1 MTNQEIFKAFFSEE
15 VVKIDFSN
23 FTIDFILTFFAAL
36 LISVLFN
43 KFSKTLSNRQ
53 NFSKI
58 FILLAVTTMMVISI
72 IKSSIALS
80 LGLVGALS
88 IIRFRAAIKDPEELV
103 YIFLVMGVGLGFG
116 SGNRILT
123 LMFVAGVSLVIIAK
137 SFINQKITY
146 EAPMFLFLRFKGE
159 IESTPLLD
167 ILKKYSYFIEIN
179 RFQVDSKSTH
189 IIFNLKLKNLKQIE
203 LIKKEIMSLDNSV
216 EITFTENK
224 GLFT

>member
-15 VVKIDFSN
+15 VIKIDFSN
-23 FTIDFILTFFAAL
+23 FTIDFVLTFFATL

-43 KFSKTLSNRQ
+43 KYSKTLSNRQ

-58 FILLAVTTMMVISI
+58 FILLGVTTMMVIAI

-103 YIFLVMGVGLGFG
+103 YIFLVMGIGLGFG
-116 SGNRILT
+116 SGNRVLT
-123 LMFVAGVSLVIIAK
+123 LLFVAGVTLVIIIK
-137 SFINQKITY
+137 SFITQKVTF
-146 EAPMFLFLRFKGE
+146 EAPMFLFLKFKGE
-159 IESTPLLD
+159 IEATQIIN
-167 ILKKYSYFIEIN
+167 ILNRYSYFIEIN
-179 RFQVDSKSTH
+179 RFQVDSKATH
-189 IIFNLKLKNLKQIE
+189 LIFNLKLKNLKQIE
-203 LIKKEIMSLDNSV
+203 LIKKEIKSLDNSV

>member
-1 MTNQEIFKAFFSEE
+1 MNNTEIFKAFFSEE
-15 VVKIDFSN
+15 IIKIDYTN
-23 FTIDFILTFFAAL
+23 FILDFALTFISAL
-36 LISVLFN
+36 VISIIFN

-58 FILLAVTTMMVISI
+58 FILLGLTTMMVISI

-116 SGNRILT
+116 SGNRVLT
-123 LMFVAGVSLVIIAK
+123 LLFVAAVSLVIVLRAVFGK
-137 SFINQKITY
+137 KITY
-146 EAPMFLFLRFKGE
+146 EAPMFIYLNFKKE
-159 IESTPLLD
+159 ISSESVIDVLN
-167 ILKKYSYFIEIN
+167 KYSHFLELN
-179 RFQVDSKSTH
+179 RYHVDNNETNL
-189 IIFNLKLKNLKQIE
+189 IFNLKLKNIKQVEQVRNDILKID
-203 LIKKEIMSLDNSV
+203 SSA

>member
-1 MTNQEIFKAFFSEE
+1 MNTEEIFKAFFSQQVIE
-15 VVKIDFSN
+15 INYSDFAFD
-23 FTIDFILTFFAAL
+23 FTLTFLASL
-36 LISVLFN
+36 LIAVLFN

-58 FILLAVTTMMVISI
+58 FILLGVTTMMVISI

-103 YIFLVMGVGLGFG
+103 YIFLVMGIGLGFG
-116 SGNRILT
+116 SGNRVLT
-123 LMFVAGVSLVIIAK
+123 LLFVAAVSLVIIVK
-137 SFINQKITY
+137 SLLSRKVIY
-146 EAPMFLFLRFKGE
+146 EAPLFLFITFKKE
-159 IESTPLLD
+159 IETDSLISLLN
-167 ILKKYSYFIEIN
+167 KYSSFIELN
-179 RFQVDSKSTH
+179 RYQVDNDVTYF
-189 IIFNLKLKNLKQIE
+189 IFNLRLKNIQQIE
-203 LIKKEIMSLDNSV
+203 NIKREVRSLDESV

>member
-1 MTNQEIFKAFFSEE
+1 MTNQEIFKAFFSEDT
-15 VVKIDFSN
+15 VKIDFSN
-23 FTIDFILTFFAAL
+23 FTVDFVLTFISAL
-36 LISVLFN
+36 LISYLFN

-103 YIFLVMGVGLGFG
+103 YIFLVMGIGLGFG
-116 SGNRILT
+116 SGNRLLT
-123 LMFVAGVSLVIIAK
+123 LLFVGAVSLVIIIK
-137 SFINQKITY
+137 SFINQKIVY
-146 EAPMFLFLRFKGE
+146 EAPMFLFLRFRGE
-159 IESTPLLD
+159 VSSTPIID
-167 ILKKYSYFIEIN
+167 ILKKYSYFVEIN
-179 RFQVDSKSTH
+179 RFQSDKEESH
-189 IIFNLKLKNLKQIE
+189 LIFNLKVKNIHQIE
-203 LIKKEIMSLDNSV
+203 NIKKEINSLDNSV